1 MEGAGPLLAGLG
13 CEEVWLGW
21 AGGQVLG
28 QQETLQ
34 LVTSLHTGVQ
44 ECRTLAMDKLQT
56 LKYMPL
62 IDDRCMQEL
71 RLGGGVELDLPS
83 LARYSGEGSCRLV
96 TAVWPGTDRDKVPTS
111 VDHVYK

>member
-21 AGGQVLG
+21 TGGQVLG

-44 ECRTLAMDKLQT
+44 ECRTLAMDKL
-56 LKYMPL
+56 
-62 IDDRCMQEL
+62 I
-71 RLGGGVELDLPS
+71 
-83 LARYSGEGSCRLV
+83 
-96 TAVWPGTDRDKVPTS
+96 
-111 VDHVYK
+111 

>member
-21 AGGQVLG
+21 TGGQVLG

-44 ECRTLAMDKLQT
+44 ECRTLAINKLQT

-62 IDDRCMQEL
+62 INDVCRSCGWAAGWSWTCPAW
-71 RLGGGVELDLPS
+71 RATR
-83 LARYSGEGSCRLV
+83 AR
-96 TAVWPGTDRDKVPTS
+96 AAAAW
-111 VDHVYK
+111 